1 MENFLI
7 FIYIT
12 FIFGKFSTFLQLY
25 ILNNLYYSLHKCYN
39 QNTSKRLIFNKLRS
53 RFSDLIVAMINI
65 DFNKLNPL
73 EKKINETL
81 VALSKD
87 ISDIT
92 ITQAAEACQCSVSKV
107 SKFVKKL
114 GFNNYKQYVDFLYGK
129 EISLK
134 KSSLELERIKNF
146 IDDFDMSVVDEFIEL
161 MNSYEKIILFGY
173 GPSFICT
180 QYFEYKLRI
189 NTNKV
194 IIAVADELSV
204 ESLIDEKSLLVIF
217 SATGK
222 FRSFERINN
231 LARGKNCE
239 VLFIVEEYNA
249 DLMANY
255 NRIFWLSKY
264 PQPDDLKP
272 YEKSRIVFFIFIE
285 EVIQHIILNNRQEN
299 LEQDQINTI
308 QEDT

>member
-1 MENFLI
+1 
-7 FIYIT
+7 
-12 FIFGKFSTFLQLY
+12 
-25 ILNNLYYSLHKCYN
+25 
-39 QNTSKRLIFNKLRS
+39 
-53 RFSDLIVAMINI
+53 MINI

-81 VALSKD
+81 VAYSKD
-87 ISDIT
+87 VSNIT
-92 ITQAAEACQCSVSKV
+92 ISQAAEACDCSVSKI

-114 GFNNYKQYVDFLYGK
+114 GFDNYKQYVDFLYGK
-129 EISLK
+129 EISQK
-134 KSSLELERIKNF
+134 KSSVELERIKNF
-146 IDDFDMSVVDEFIEL
+146 IDDFDISLVDKFIEM

-189 NTNKV
+189 NTNKFV
-194 IIAVADELSV
+194 IAVPDEISA

-222 FRSFERINN
+222 FKSFDRINT
-231 LARGKNCE
+231 LTKEKNCE

-249 DLMANY
+249 SLFSSY
-255 NRIFWLSKY
+255 NKIFWLSKF

-285 EVIQHIILNNRQEN
+285 EVIQHIMFNNRQEN
-299 LEQDQINTI
+299 SEQNQINSV
-308 QEDT
+308 QEGI